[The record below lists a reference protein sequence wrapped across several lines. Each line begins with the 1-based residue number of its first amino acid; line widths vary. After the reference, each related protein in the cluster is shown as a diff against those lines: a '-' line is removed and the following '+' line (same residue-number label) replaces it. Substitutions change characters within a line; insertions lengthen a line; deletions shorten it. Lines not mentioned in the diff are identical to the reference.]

1 MPGIS
6 GGGAGGL
13 FALENFFS
21 ILLKKKK
28 WKVKEWDISVFN
40 KQGTCMISHDKRD
53 NSWDMFF
60 FTAVNQIYR
69 YTVFKLHNSLDIFN
83 LKSIPYSLS
92 FSFIF
97 RRRSYVFYTKCVP
110 CT

>member
-28 WKVKEWDISVFN
+28 KWKVKEWDISVFN
-40 KQGTCMISHDKRD
+40 KQGMISHDKRD
-53 NSWDMFF
+53 NSWDIFF
-60 FTAVNQIYR
+60 FTPVNQIYR
-69 YTVFKLHNSLDIFN
+69 YTVFKLHNSLDLFN

-92 FSFIF
+92 FSFKF